1 MNYLTRLSS
10 AILWVILGQLF
21 FLITN
26 DDNAMSQRNEFS
38 ISYAAI
44 LIDAAVEYGADRQ
57 TLINS
62 VGLQEESLAN
72 PDMSIPEAQFL
83 QLNAKAKA
91 LSARPE
97 LSLHF
102 GEKLTLTSHGV
113 FGYAIMSCRNMAQ
126 AIDILAKYYRLL
138 LHESVLNIS
147 SNEHCINLEYIDSNT
162 TIEDRISNTE
172 VFFSGFLSAIRHLL
186 HFDVIDADVYC
197 NYPAPNYAKRYSEIL
212 NCRVHFNNSV
222 NKIVLPISILDAK
235 PEYANPV
242 MLKMF
247 EQQCDEMLAR
257 MQRSEGLHNDVR
269 EYLIAAK
276 QQFPSLEQCANQFHM
291 SSRTFRRRLEQ
302 ENVSYQT
309 VLDEVRQQLSETYLR
324 NPAISV
330 SHTADLIGFHD
341 VSNFRR
347 AFIRWTGM
355 SPSAYKKQFH

>member
-1 MNYLTRLSS
+1 M
-10 AILWVILGQLF
+10 
-21 FLITN
+21 ITN
-26 DDNAMSQRNEFS
+26 NDNAMSQRNEFS

-57 TLINS
+57 TLIES
-62 VGLQEESLAN
+62 VGLQEKSLAN
-72 PDMSIPEAQFL
+72 PDMNIPDALLFE
-83 QLNAKAKA
+83 LNSKAKV
-91 LSARPE
+91 LCARPE

-126 AIDILAKYYRLL
+126 AIDILAKYYQLL
-138 LHESVLNIS
+138 LHESVLKIS
-147 SNEHCINLEYIDSNT
+147 SDEHCINLEYIDSNT
-162 TIEDRISNTE
+162 SIEDQISNTE
-172 VFFSGFLSAIRHLL
+172 VFFSGFLSAFRHLL
-186 HFDVIDADVYC
+186 HYDVIDADVYC
-197 NYPAPNYAKRYSEIL
+197 NYPAPDYAKRYSEIL
-212 NCRVHFNNSV
+212 NCRVNFNSLV

-247 EQQCDEMLAR
+247 EQQCEEMLAR
-257 MQRSEGLHNDVR
+257 MQRSDGLHNNVR

-276 QQFPSLEQCANQFHM
+276 QQFPSLEQCASHFHM
-291 SSRTFRRRLEQ
+291 SSRTFRRRLEH

-309 VLDEVRQQLSETYLR
+309 VLDEVRQELAETYLR

-330 SHTADLIGFHD
+330 SHTADLVGFHD

-347 AFIRWTGM
+347 AFIRWTGI
-355 SPSAYKKQFH
+355 SPSAYQKQFH